1 MKARQYLQFLL
12 ILMMMLFLFSCTA
25 QKQEEK
31 ISMGINKS
39 IQTKTVQNLIEK
51 FGNDHKARIE
61 KGVEQVAEKWKNSDG
76 SETDFQEF
84 CLNNFFIGEDLTKTT
99 EKFQKNL
106 ESLYGNLHK
115 ISRDYSW
122 AIQVEVDSVHTV
134 DYMFANY
141 SAFAHIKDDFF
152 KTKLAFVILLNYP
165 LETLELKN
173 QEGMNW
179 SREKWAEVRLAEYFS
194 DRVPAEISQKVNEA
208 YVAADDYISNYN
220 IYMHHLLDTTSKRL
234 FPEGLKLITHWG
246 LRDELKSHYAN
257 PDGFVRQKMIQKVME
272 RIILQ
277 EIPEVLVNNDKYD
290 WNPYDNKVYKA
301 NSEKVEA
308 VNAEPDTRYKHL
320 HSVYKAEKLMDPYR
334 PDAPSKIDRRFKEDR
349 EMLEAE
355 VEGLLKDVLTAPALK
370 DIAALIKKR
379 LGRELEPFDIWYRGF
394 KPKTEYNEEELD
406 KILKARYPS
415 VAAFQEGVPTILRKL
430 GFSREKAK
438 FLNEHIQVDP
448 SRGAGHASGAMMK
461 DDKAH
466 LRTRIPE
473 GGMKYKGYNIAVH
486 ELGHNVEQVFSLNGM
501 DYYTLNG
508 VPNTAFTEGF
518 AFVFQARDLQLL
530 GVSGKSE
537 QAEALDALNTLWA
550 TMEISGVALVDMYIW
565 RWMYE
570 YPEAD
575 AAMLKQAMTSISKQV
590 WNDYFAPLF
599 GHQDQ
604 ILLGIYSHIIY
615 TGLYTPDYPV
625 GHIIYFQIEQYFKDK
640 SLATE
645 MERMCRLG
653 RLSPQIWM
661 QKAVGEKVSALP
673 MIKAAEEA
681 LKIVTK

>member
-12 ILMMMLFLFSCTA
+12 ILMMMLFLFSCTV

-277 EIPEVLVNNDKYD
+277 EIPEVVVNNDKYD

-394 KPKTEYNEEELD
+394 KPTTEYNQAQLH
-406 KILKARYPS
+406 KILKPN
-415 VAAFQEGVPTILRKL
+415 GI
-430 GFSREKAK
+430 
-438 FLNEHIQVDP
+438 IC
-448 SRGAGHASGAMMK
+448 
-461 DDKAH
+461 
-466 LRTRIPE
+466 
-473 GGMKYKGYNIAVH
+473 
-486 ELGHNVEQVFSLNGM
+486 VE
-501 DYYTLNG
+501 
-508 VPNTAFTEGF
+508 VPNDFNE
-518 AFVFQARDLQLL
+518 LQ
-530 GVSGKSE
+530 E
-537 QAEALDALNTLWA
+537 TLVKQQNKESWW
-550 TMEISGVALVDMYIW
+550 ISTPDHINYFNVHS
-565 RWMYE
+565 
-570 YPEAD
+570 
-575 AAMLKQAMTSISKQV
+575 LKQLFEKNKYDVILTESSFPVELFPLMGEDYIGNPDIGKQIHKKRINFEKELINSNKNQLKRKIYQKLIEIGIGRSIIMYAAKQ
-590 WNDYFAPLF
+590 
-599 GHQDQ
+599 
-604 ILLGIYSHIIY
+604 
-615 TGLYTPDYPV
+615 
-625 GHIIYFQIEQYFKDK
+625 
-640 SLATE
+640 
-645 MERMCRLG
+645 
-653 RLSPQIWM
+653 
-661 QKAVGEKVSALP
+661 
-673 MIKAAEEA
+673 
-681 LKIVTK
+681 